1 MNRVCVGAVVGALLL
16 LGGCAGAPDSEPTVA
31 PPSLGV
37 VPEQDRTPEPSPT
50 PTGVSLAPSPT
61 PIPGTK
67 LYPGST
73 PGTVQGEGG
82 RLVRFVPADPAQ
94 SFECRPLTDAE
105 RFRAENSDSGQSPV
119 WSRRSAAID
128 LSEESFAVVAYW
140 HRDFDGKVV
149 PMGLVTGGGRFSNL
163 YPGWRG
169 SHTLAG
175 VAFADGPE
183 VFDAALACIGAPPQ

>member
-1 MNRVCVGAVVGALLL
+1 MHAARFVAVALAAVAVLA
-16 LGGCAGAPDSEPTVA
+16 GCSAEPTPEATATPRPTPSASATPAVVA
-31 PPSLGV
+31 PP
-37 VPEQDRTPEPSPT
+37 
-50 PTGVSLAPSPT
+50 TGGGATLLPSPT

-67 LYPGST
+67 LYPGPT
-73 PGTVQGEGG
+73 PGTVEGEGG

-105 RFRAENSDSGQSPV
+105 RRRAELSDSGSAPV

-128 LSEESFAVVAYW
+128 LPEEGFAVLAYW
-140 HRDFDGKVV
+140 HQEAPGKVV

-169 SHTLAG
+169 SHSLAG
-175 VAFADGPE
+175 VAFADGPK
-183 VFDAALACIGAPPQ
+183 VFDAALACIGAAG